1 MLNAINNIPKPNLL
15 VYLEL
20 KSELSGP
27 TPSQTQICNSP
38 TDMLNVFKVRLKEDK
53 EKEKENNNAQKVK
66 LEKENQY
73 NYIGKPRHYAP
84 ASQE

>member
-1 MLNAINNIPKPNLL
+1 MLNAINNIPKPNFL
-15 VYLEL
+15 VYLAL

-27 TPSQTQICNSP
+27 TQTHICNSP
-38 TDMLNVFKVRLKEDK
+38 TDMLNVFNARLKK
-53 EKEKENNNAQKVK
+53 EKEKNNTQKVK
-66 LEKENQY
+66 LENNY